1 MFLVPMGYEGVD
13 TPNSYRR
20 RKNGG
25 RLFPAREDLVKR
37 PWMDLET
44 FGTSHPRLLRAM
56 HQGVRYAFEE
66 NWAYFVE
73 TNGLG
78 CRTFAQ
84 AEGLP

>member
-1 MFLVPMGYEGVD
+1 MGAGV
-13 TPNSYRR
+13 
-20 RKNGG
+20 G
-25 RLFPAREDLVKR
+25 RGDESTVPAREDLVR
-37 PWMDLET
+37 RRVDGPLAGAQT

-56 HQGVRYAFEE
+56 HQSVRYAFEE